1 MGAVRRRASGLW
13 RTGGQERASTAHDHK
28 TITFTHFDGL
38 ALFLTTHTINRL
50 SMATKIVP
58 QARHAGLAQ
67 LLALC
72 RGSIRHQ
79 VATCDSSCTLVSTE
93 LRSPPVPTMG
103 PHDT

>member
-1 MGAVRRRASGLW
+1 MSAVRRRASGLW

-38 ALFLTTHTINRL
+38 AWFLTAHIIDRL

-67 LLALC
+67 PLVLC

-79 VATCDSSCTLVSTE
+79 VVPCDNSCTLVSTE
-93 LRSPPVPTMG
+93 LRSPTVPTIG
-103 PHDT
+103 PHDA

>member
-1 MGAVRRRASGLW
+1 MSAVRRRASGLW

-38 ALFLTTHTINRL
+38 AWFLTAHTIDLL
-50 SMATKIVP
+50 SMAMKIVS

-67 LLALC
+67 PLVLC

-79 VATCDSSCTLVSTE
+79 VVPCDNSCTLVSTE

>member
-1 MGAVRRRASGLW
+1 MSAVCRRASGLW

-38 ALFLTTHTINRL
+38 AWFLTAHTIDLL
-50 SMATKIVP
+50 SMATKIVS

-67 LLALC
+67 LLVLC

-79 VATCDSSCTLVSTE
+79 VVPCDNSCTLVSTE

-103 PHDT
+103 PHDA